1 MEDIAVELHGLSTS
15 DADERLV
22 EEVEIVVS
30 KFLKHVKTVT
40 WQSRLNFLQ
49 TQEGSVTLLCGAV
62 ILFASA
68 YTLDFKVFAE
78 VVLVLPFHFLAWY
91 ISFRLPRAEQLRAI
105 AKVRE
110 ALERFNTSSATAQ
123 RPGPDSPGDPCYDHE
138 AVPPSSFCVS
148 VLRDRA
154 WRQIPYNMVVE
165 GDVFKLRDGEV
176 FPCRAERLDA
186 RLGYGAVPTGETHD
200 AGTVFLAVGEN
211 GSRDIRST
219 PTICSFRALSTAC
232 IPMVTKFLQTAQ
244 KAHEGRMDTV
254 FFELAALARGR
265 LKRISLAAFLATAA
279 AFAFWLLRPAV
290 WQQSFEWHV
299 HRALLPF
306 RLVICLLPLM
316 PVILLQIT
324 DVWGNARIQSLFEW
338 HAGLADDERDCSEAG
353 GEETSPGSGE
363 IDASSVP
370 IQWQLRQ
377 LVDILR
383 QGLDG
388 PTNLMHT
395 LNSTTV
401 VSFCDK
407 EGLLTDTCSTVDELC
422 VCSCTDPATSATTAT
437 PHSTVHVE
445 EATPRP
451 PRPPHII
458 SLDKEEA
465 VPRAQNGAK
474 FRTIVLDVQN
484 DKDAPSG
491 LRFEHPEWRN
501 CLPLLKPLGLGM
513 AVSRQPREL
522 KRESEEE
529 AAHDLSVSD
538 LLQAMHHGY
547 SAAMHD
553 CLCNVSQLIGFRDE
567 VLAGFQDTKFCMEI
581 CRPVKKDGPP
591 LPTVTSQSSAVPS
604 VSSGLLRALE
614 PLPLTVVNAEPSPSM
629 RNFGEA
635 TGLPG
640 WGNCFNAVFRL
651 LLGTDPSQQW
661 CVEPPEEESEPKR
674 VDTQDEESSPMRH
687 VEYDPHG
694 LKQGATNFS
703 QTLMTWFVQDT
714 RDGSFQM
721 FCKAK
726 PKRLLPK
733 CTHYFNGSKLMPLRE
748 EDKQEL
754 MRIVLQWKASGLSAV
769 AYAYRPLTT
778 QAELDLTDKLS
789 RHSFFCTAHSGDGD
803 HEILELG
810 HRGSAEVPSA
820 IAADIDNLHSEQILL
835 GMAGV
840 KLCAS
845 VQMASYAEALQGAG
859 IRFQVYSPEGDKRT
873 RTLGAQLGLETGWNC
888 LISLEASKK
897 DFKNMMGQVVLP
909 SGIPNIRKHTKE
921 VDNVPLLVSL
931 YSKASP
937 WRAQQMI
944 SILQENAE
952 CVTCVGSALQ
962 PNFETF
968 RQANISVSVLVG
980 NVPQCRRCHG
990 RREPRENRT
999 GHSNKDLFIFSN
1011 TVMRAEYQLAADL
1024 TSLPCA
1030 LQARHSYTNGEQ
1042 RTLGVLFNAIK
1053 EARRCVDCI
1062 LMVIIH
1068 YICGAAELA
1077 VIIALQA
1084 ILCLPAPLEGLH
1096 VFALLFVLMP
1106 TVSVAL
1112 LFNTASPQLMKEL
1125 PLKKQDEKTLAQPG
1139 RLMLLYTLR
1148 SVPSALVVITAFIHE
1163 LHRMFHWQLEEA
1175 KKSPRWASLAPACEG
1190 FNVWWWLSGEWPRC
1204 THAMSMLS
1212 PDGDTKGRIFLGQ
1225 GDIHD
1230 ASCALAHA
1238 QQWGALLFV
1247 VYEVYL
1253 AFTFLDRY
1261 DSLLTRGPLSNKV
1274 LCTVAFLTLLV
1285 HLAVSFSVV
1294 LLSCGSDWHPI
1305 HVPRWESWLM
1315 YIGIWPLFAIGVSEC
1330 TKRRDR
1336 RYHLHLQKTLRV
1348 LFNTRLGMWSPK

>member
-1 MEDIAVELHGLSTS
+1 
-15 DADERLV
+15 
-22 EEVEIVVS
+22 
-30 KFLKHVKTVT
+30 
-40 WQSRLNFLQ
+40 
-49 TQEGSVTLLCGAV
+49 
-62 ILFASA
+62 
-68 YTLDFKVFAE
+68 
-78 VVLVLPFHFLAWY
+78 
-91 ISFRLPRAEQLRAI
+91 
-105 AKVRE
+105 
-110 ALERFNTSSATAQ
+110 
-123 RPGPDSPGDPCYDHE
+123 
-138 AVPPSSFCVS
+138 
-148 VLRDRA
+148 VLRDDA
-154 WRQIPYNMVVE
+154 WRQIPYNMVVQ

-176 FPCRAERLDA
+176 FPCRAERLA
-186 RLGYGAVPTGETHD
+186 IRPPYGETHD

-211 GSRDIRST
+211 GSRNIKST
-219 PTICSFRALSTAC
+219 PTICSFLALTTAC
-232 IPMVTKFLQTAQ
+232 LPMVTKFLQTAQ
-244 KAHEGRMDTV
+244 RAHEGRMDTV
-254 FFELAALARGR
+254 FFELAVLARGR
-265 LKRISLAAFLATAA
+265 LKKISLAAFLATAA
-279 AFAFWLLRPAV
+279 ASATWLLRPAV
-290 WQQSFEWHV
+290 LQQTLQWHL

-306 RLVICLLPLM
+306 RLIICLLPLM

-338 HAGLADDERDCSEAG
+338 HAGLTDDELGHASSEQEA
-353 GEETSPGSGE
+353 SPGSGE

-377 LVDILR
+377 LLDIFR

-401 VSFCDK
+401 VCFCDK
-407 EGLLTDTCSTVDELC
+407 EGLLTDTCTTIDEIC
-422 VCSCTDPATSATTAT
+422 VCSVSEAQQPASYPAQEQDEQLT
-437 PHSTVHVE
+437 P
-445 EATPRP
+445 ARP
-451 PRPPHII
+451 SIV
-458 SLDKEEA
+458 SLDDPPA
-465 VPRAQNGAK
+465 SRLQSTSK

-513 AVSRQPREL
+513 GVSRQPREL
-522 KRESEEE
+522 SRASEE
-529 AAHDLSVSD
+529 AALHDLSVSD

-567 VLAGFQDTKFCMEI
+567 VLAGFPDTKFCMEI
-581 CRPVKKDGPP
+581 CRPVKNETPP
-591 LPTVTSQSSAVPS
+591 LPNISTDSVPRGSASPGFIAEHGRPHAAFSVAATPSERSDNKQSKEGD
-604 VSSGLLRALE
+604 VSS
-614 PLPLTVVNAEPSPSM
+614 PN
-629 RNFGEA
+629 
-635 TGLPG
+635 
-640 WGNCFNAVFRL
+640 
-651 LLGTDPSQQW
+651 
-661 CVEPPEEESEPKR
+661 PEL
-674 VDTQDEESSPMRH
+674 ESSPMRH

-714 RDGSFQM
+714 RDGSYQM

-733 CTHYFNGSKLMPLRE
+733 CTYYFNGSKLMPLRE
-748 EDKQEL
+748 EDKEDI

-778 QAELDLTDKLS
+778 QAELQVVAQLG
-789 RHSFFCTAHSGDGD
+789 RHSFFCAAENLDGV
-803 HEILELG
+803 HEVLELG
-810 HRGSAEVPSA
+810 HPGSPELPRDM
-820 IAADIDNLHSEQILL
+820 AAAVDNLHGEQVLL

-840 KLCAS
+840 KLAAS
-845 VQMASYAEALQGAG
+845 VHMASYAEALQGAG
-859 IRFQVYSPEGDKRT
+859 IRFQVYSTEGEKRT

-888 LISLEASKK
+888 LISLEPAKCEV
-897 DFKNMMGQVVLP
+897 KNMMGQVVLP
-909 SGIPNIRKHTKE
+909 SGISNIRRHTKE

-980 NVPQCRRCHG
+980 NVPQCRRCLG
-990 RREPRENRT
+990 RREPREHRPGGATN
-999 GHSNKDLFIFSN
+999 SAKEDLFIFSN

-1068 YICGAAELA
+1068 YICGAVELA
-1077 VIIALQA
+1077 VIVALQA
-1084 ILCLPAPLEGLH
+1084 LLCLPAPLEGLH
-1096 VFALLFVLMP
+1096 IFALLFVLLP
-1106 TVSVAL
+1106 TVSFAL
-1112 LFNTASPQLMKEL
+1112 LFNAASPQLMKEL
-1125 PLKKQDEKTLAQPG
+1125 PLKKQEEKTLAQPG

-1148 SVPSALVVITAFIHE
+1148 SVPSSLVVITAFLHD
-1163 LHRMFHWQLEEA
+1163 LHRMFQWQLQRVRGSPAWTEA
-1175 KKSPRWASLAPACEG
+1175 LASACDG
-1190 FNVWWWLSGEWPRC
+1190 FSWVWWVSGEWPRC
-1204 THAMSMLS
+1204 AQALS
-1212 PDGDTKGRIFLGQ
+1212 TVSHTGKSGGRIFLGR
-1225 GDIHD
+1225 GDLQEVQ
-1230 ASCALAHA
+1230 CALVHA

-1247 VYEVYL
+1247 IYEVGL

-1274 LCTVAFLTLLV
+1274 LCAVAVLTLLLHTGV
-1285 HLAVSFSVV
+1285 GAMMVV
-1294 LLSCGSDWHPI
+1294 VSCGSEWHDI
-1305 HVPRWESWLM
+1305 HLPGWESWLV
-1315 YIGIWPLFAIGVSEC
+1315 YIGIWPLFAIAVSEC

-1336 RYHLHLQKTLRV
+1336 QYHVHLQKTLRV